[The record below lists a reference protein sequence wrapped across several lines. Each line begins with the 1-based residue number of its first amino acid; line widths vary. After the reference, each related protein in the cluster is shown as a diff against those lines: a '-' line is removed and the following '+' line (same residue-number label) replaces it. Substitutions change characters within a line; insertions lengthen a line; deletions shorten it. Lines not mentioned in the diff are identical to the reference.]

1 MNYNLSDS
9 PYKDAFEILEIDFTS
24 TKYQDLSLEY
34 LKKQYRKL
42 ALKNHPDKNGNTHES
57 NEKFQKINEAYHYLK
72 REIKHLNYDDIEH
85 DIKGE
90 EDNSVN
96 SSLYSDILKGFMKTV
111 FEGKYNEL
119 LTKIV
124 NDIITAGKRT
134 SVKLFDDLDKDTAFN
149 IYTFLSN
156 NRSVLHLS
164 QEILEVIREIVVKKY
179 DNVEVYKLNP
189 SINDLLNNNLYKLYV
204 HDDLYLVPLWHNE
217 SYFDGSGCEIIV
229 ICEPELPEG
238 IQIDDDNNIFITK
251 EIYGYSD
258 LLNMILLNEYI
269 QITIGEKEYNI
280 PISNLYMKRE
290 QYYRIKNEGLS
301 KVKRDIYDVSE
312 KSDIIVKVV
321 II

>member
-72 REIKHLNYDDIEH
+72 REIKHLNYDDL
-85 DIKGE
+85 DDNIKGE
-90 EDNSVN
+90 DEELFN

-204 HDDLYLVPLWHNE
+204 HDELYLVPLWHNE

-258 LLNMILLNEYI
+258 LLNMILLNKSI
-269 QITIGEKEYNI
+269 QITIGEKEYEI

>member
-1 MNYNLSDS
+1 MNYNQSES
-9 PYKDAFEILEIDFTS
+9 PYKDAFEILEIDFTH
-24 TKYQDLSLEY
+24 TKYEDITLEY

-72 REIKHLNYDDIEH
+72 REIKHLNYDDIEN

-90 EDNSVN
+90 DDNSVN

-204 HDDLYLVPLWHNE
+204 HDELYLVPLWHNE

-258 LLNMILLNEYI
+258 LLNMILLNKSI
-269 QITIGEKEYNI
+269 QITIGEKEYEI

>member
-1 MNYNLSDS
+1 
-9 PYKDAFEILEIDFTS
+9 
-24 TKYQDLSLEY
+24 
-34 LKKQYRKL
+34 
-42 ALKNHPDKNGNTHES
+42 
-57 NEKFQKINEAYHYLK
+57 
-72 REIKHLNYDDIEH
+72 
-85 DIKGE
+85 
-90 EDNSVN
+90 
-96 SSLYSDILKGFMKTV
+96 MKTV

-134 SVKLFDDLDKDTAFN
+134 SVKLFDDLDKDTALN

-156 NRSVLHLS
+156 NRSILHLS
-164 QEILEVIREIVVKKY
+164 QEILDVIREIVVKKY
-179 DNVEVYKLNP
+179 DNVDVYKLNP
-189 SINDLLNNNLYKLYV
+189 SINDLINNNLYKLHV
-204 HDDLYLVPLWHNE
+204 NDELYLVPLWHNE

-238 IQIDDDNNIFITK
+238 IQIDDDNNLIVCHIIDAKNELPEMLINNTP
-251 EIYGYSD
+251 
-258 LLNMILLNEYI
+258 LTLN
-269 QITIGEKEYNI
+269 IGEKI
-280 PISNLYMKRE
+280 HSISLCNLYIKRE

>member
-1 MNYNLSDS
+1 MN
-9 PYKDAFEILEIDFTS
+9 YKDAFEILEIDFTS
-24 TKYQDLSLEY
+24 TKYEDLSLEY
-34 LKKQYRKL
+34 LTKQYRKL
-42 ALKNHPDKNGNTHES
+42 ALKNHPDKNGNTNES
-57 NEKFQKINEAYHYLK
+57 KEKFQQINEAYHYLK
-72 REIKHLNYDDIEH
+72 REMKHFNYDDIEH
-85 DIKGE
+85 DIKG
-90 EDNSVN
+90 DDDDSVN

-134 SVKLFDDLDKDTAFN
+134 SVKLFDDLDKDTALN

-156 NRSVLHLS
+156 NRSILHLS
-164 QEILEVIREIVVKKY
+164 QEILDVIREIVVKKY
-179 DNVEVYKLNP
+179 DNVDVYKLNP
-189 SINDLLNNNLYKLYV
+189 SINDLINNNLYKLHV
-204 HDDLYLVPLWHNE
+204 NDELYLVPLWHNE

-238 IQIDDDNNIFITK
+238 IQIDDDNNLIVCHIIDAKNELPEMLINNTP
-251 EIYGYSD
+251 
-258 LLNMILLNEYI
+258 LTLN
-269 QITIGEKEYNI
+269 IGEKI
-280 PISNLYMKRE
+280 HSISLCNLYIKRE

>member
-1 MNYNLSDS
+1 MN
-9 PYKDAFEILEIDFTS
+9 YKDAFEILEIDFTS
-24 TKYQDLSLEY
+24 TKHEDLSLEY

-42 ALKNHPDKNGNTHES
+42 ALKNHPDKNGNTDES
-57 NEKFQKINEAYHYLK
+57 TKKFQKINEAYHYLK
-72 REIKHLNYDDIEH
+72 REIKHLNYADIDDIR
-85 DIKGE
+85 GE
-90 EDNSVN
+90 DDELFN

-134 SVKLFDDLDKDTAFN
+134 SVKLFDNLDKDTAFN

-164 QEILEVIREIVVKKY
+164 QEILDVIREIVVKKY
-179 DNVEVYKLNP
+179 DNVDVYKLNP
-189 SINDLLNNNLYKLYV
+189 GINDLLNNNLYKLYV

-238 IQIDDDNNIFITK
+238 IEIDDDNNIFITK

-258 LLNMILLNEYI
+258 LLNMILLNKSI
-269 QITIGEKEYNI
+269 QINIGEKEFDI

-312 KSDIIVKVV
+312 KSDIIVKFV

>member
-9 PYKDAFEILEIDFTS
+9 PYKDAFEILEIDFTH

-204 HDDLYLVPLWHNE
+204 HDELYLVPLWHNE

-258 LLNMILLNEYI
+258 LLNMILLNKSI
-269 QITIGEKEYNI
+269 QITIGEKEYEI
-280 PISNLYMKRE
+280 PVSNLYMKRE

>member
-72 REIKHLNYDDIEH
+72 REIKHLNYDDLEH
-85 DIKGE
+85 DIKE
-90 EDNSVN
+90 EDEELFN

-258 LLNMILLNEYI
+258 LLNMILLNKSI
-269 QITIGEKEYNI
+269 QITIGEKEYEI

-312 KSDIIVKVV
+312 KSDIIVKIV

>member
-1 MNYNLSDS
+1 MNYNISDS

-24 TKYQDLSLEY
+24 TKYEDLSLEY

-42 ALKNHPDKNGNTHES
+42 ALKNHPDKNGNTDES
-57 NEKFQKINEAYHYLK
+57 TKKFQKINEAYHYLK
-72 REIKHLNYDDIEH
+72 KEIKHLNYDNDTKSE
-85 DIKGE
+85 DE
-90 EDNSVN
+90 ELFN

-149 IYTFLSN
+149 I
-156 NRSVLHLS
+156 
-164 QEILEVIREIVVKKY
+164 
-179 DNVEVYKLNP
+179 
-189 SINDLLNNNLYKLYV
+189 LYKLHV
-204 HDDLYLVPLWHNE
+204 NDELYLVPLWHNE

-258 LLNMILLNEYI
+258 LLNMILLNKSI
-269 QITIGEKEYNI
+269 QITIGEKEYEI

-301 KVKRDIYDVSE
+301 KVNRDIYDVSE